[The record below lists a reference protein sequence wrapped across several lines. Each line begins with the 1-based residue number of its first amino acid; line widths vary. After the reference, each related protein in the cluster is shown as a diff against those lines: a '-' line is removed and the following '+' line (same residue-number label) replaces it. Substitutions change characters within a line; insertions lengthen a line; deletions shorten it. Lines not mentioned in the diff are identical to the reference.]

1 MPFECAKW
9 QVGLRFPGC
18 PMSSGFVINMLS
30 EHSYVPWPAAPTALP
45 FPPPSPRRADCKL
58 HKINDRHRHFF
69 FASASASACH
79 TNVQQRVFGEFA
91 GECKVNSLQKFVVQL
106 FAKRRRHMSGQVS
119 LQIAWQL
126 LQLNHLLNGIN
137 KAVGTPLPPP
147 LSHCLA
153 RLTY

>member
-30 EHSYVPWPAAPTALP
+30 EHSYVPWPAAPTAP
-45 FPPPSPRRADCKL
+45 FPSPQPSSPPSAPAAPTANCTKL
-58 HKINDRHRHFF
+58 MTDIDIFF

-79 TNVQQRVFGEFA
+79 TNVQQRVF

-137 KAVGTPLPPP
+137 KAVGTPLPP
-147 LSHCLA
+147 LSPSVSLA
-153 RLTY
+153 